1 MQSAHRTHLA
11 QTPSQPRLQQP
22 ACSLTRPQD
31 ELRVVF
37 ETLPPDKQEK
47 GRAVARELRL
57 EDDER
62 RAAAAREAQE
72 AARQEAERIGRL
84 YAPT

>member
-1 MQSAHRTHLA
+1 M
-11 QTPSQPRLQQP
+11 P
-22 ACSLTRPQD
+22 
-31 ELRVVF
+31 F
-37 ETLPPDKQEK
+37 GKQEK

-84 YAPT
+84 YRIE

>member
-1 MQSAHRTHLA
+1 M
-11 QTPSQPRLQQP
+11 
-22 ACSLTRPQD
+22 
-31 ELRVVF
+31 VF

>member
-1 MQSAHRTHLA
+1 M
-11 QTPSQPRLQQP
+11 
-22 ACSLTRPQD
+22 
-31 ELRVVF
+31 VF
-37 ETLPPDKQEK
+37 ETLPLDKQEK
-47 GRAVARELRL
+47 GRVVARELRL

-84 YAPT
+84 YAPSLQLKHGDAQQS

>member
-1 MQSAHRTHLA
+1 M
-11 QTPSQPRLQQP
+11 
-22 ACSLTRPQD
+22 
-31 ELRVVF
+31 VF
-37 ETLPPDKQEK
+37 ETLPVDKQEK
-47 GRAVARELRL
+47 GRVVARELRL

-84 YAPT
+84 YRIE